1 MKIGIFGGTLN
12 PIHFGHLRTAEEV
25 REAFSLDKV
34 LFVPSAFPPHKRKED
49 METPQQRIEMTR
61 IAIAGNPYFDFSD
74 MEVKRGGVSYSVDT
88 VDEAKK
94 NLPEAEIY
102 FILGVDAF
110 FEIDSWK
117 EYRRFLSLC
126 NFIIVTRPGY
136 EKKSL
141 GESLPLEVRSDFCYD
156 AAKGCY
162 CHTSGHS
169 LNFLE
174 VTLLDISSTDI
185 RKRLKSGRSVK
196 YLIPHAVEEYIK
208 KHGLYGSKV
217 RGHRDKN
224 L

>member
-34 LFVPSAFPPHKRKED
+34 LFVPSAFPPHKREEL
-49 METPQQRIEMTR
+49 ETPHERIEMTR
-61 IAIAGNPYFDFSD
+61 IAILGNPYFDFSD